1 MEQIGMIPAFH
12 ATSVRFCYDGPLSF
26 WWVCRR
32 RQFPEKAPALPS
44 PVLAG
49 RVYVRLAQLLDP
61 LNRLPSRRTRTL
73 PSIEAFIE
81 RIVLNAGKRG
91 YYGRG
96 ISMNK
101 NTFRFPCS
109 FEEIGP
115 SRTQM
120 VTGKRPHAYVPL

>member
-1 MEQIGMIPAFH
+1 MLVLYLFGGFVGGDNFRKKH
-12 ATSVRFCYDGPLSF
+12 
-26 WWVCRR
+26 
-32 RQFPEKAPALPS
+32 LPS
-44 PVLAG
+44 TPVLAR

-81 RIVLNAGKRG
+81 RIVLNAGKG
-91 YYGRG
+91 LLMVVG

-101 NTFRFPCS
+101 NTFGFPCS
-109 FEEIGP
+109 LEEIGP

-120 VTGKRPHAYVPL
+120 VHIYH